1 MGELTF
7 GAFLLAVQSFIS
19 WIAKKV
25 LLVALVVVAISAVFP
40 ILPEDPLRSDI
51 LTISG
56 TFQQYSDL
64 INWLIPVDF
73 IVTSV
78 LFAVTWKMT
87 VYVFKIVMSLMG
99 VNFMSMFTSYDSFG
113 SSVIDDDRDW
123 E

>member
-40 ILPEDPLRSDI
+40 ILPDDPLRSDI

>member
-7 GAFLLAVQSFIS
+7 GAFLLAVQSFVS

-40 ILPEDPLRSDI
+40 ILPDDPLRSDI
-51 LTISG
+51 LTISA
-56 TFQQYSDL
+56 TFQQYADL

-113 SSVIDDDRDW
+113 SSVVDDDRDW
-123 E
+123 N

>member
-40 ILPEDPLRSDI
+40 ILPDDPLRSDI

-113 SSVIDDDRDW
+113 SSVVDDDRDW

>member
-7 GAFLLAVQSFIS
+7 GAFLLAVQSFVS

-40 ILPEDPLRSDI
+40 ILPDDPLRSDI
-51 LTISG
+51 LTISA
-56 TFQQYSDL
+56 TFQQYADL

-113 SSVIDDDRDW
+113 SSVVDDDRNWD
-123 E
+123 

>member
-40 ILPEDPLRSDI
+40 ILPDDPLRSDI

-56 TFQQYSDL
+56 TFQQYADL

-113 SSVIDDDRDW
+113 SSVIDDDRYW

>member
-40 ILPEDPLRSDI
+40 ILPDDPLRSDI

-56 TFQQYSDL
+56 TFQQYADL

-113 SSVIDDDRDW
+113 SSVVDDDRDW
-123 E
+123 N